1 MGLLD
6 VLARYQ
12 SRPNPPPPN
21 VLDDFDRVSNE
32 LTADDLA
39 PGLED
44 AFNDD
49 DTPPFEEMVGQL
61 YERSDDDMRAG
72 LMNEIVNSLG
82 GGQALAT
89 GAAGG
94 LFGGVL
100 GDLIRRRQGR
110 EAITARDM
118 HNVPA
123 REIER
128 AAAAAKG
135 QNPNIVQTISRFY
148 ARHPR
153 LVQGLGQAAISILMS
168 GMARRRRF

>member
-6 VLARYQ
+6 VLAQYQ
-12 SRPNPPPPN
+12 QRPSQPPPH
-21 VLDDFDRVSNE
+21 VLDDFDQVASSVSP
-32 LTADDLA
+32 DDLA

-49 DTPPFEEMVGQL
+49 DTPPFEQMVGQL
-61 YERSDDDMRAG
+61 YERSDDDTRAG
-72 LMNEIVNSLG
+72 LLNEIINSLG

-94 LFGGVL
+94 LFGGIL

-110 EAITARDM
+110 EAISARDM

-123 REIER
+123 SEVER
-128 AAAAAKG
+128 AAA
-135 QNPNIVQTISRFY
+135 QVRRSNPSIVETVSRFY

-168 GMARRRRF
+168 GMARRRR